1 METNDVLLGKGSK
14 QEIAIVGRKGIYKK
28 QTQISQIVQKTPN
41 YTLLVKTIAV
51 FIYKKMLLGGDSK
64 LYVCYFRCNFPHSIL
79 LWCHEYKKRHTDCTL
94 PQQTSCEPTQPFQSW
109 ILYFRHTRSCAGH
122 RIFLCMKVKMCYK
135 VKKDIEFGHSYSNF
149 CQPGIPGLCL

>member
-28 QTQISQIVQKTPN
+28 QTQISQIIQKPPN

-64 LYVCYFRCNFPHSIL
+64 PLHL
-79 LWCHEYKKRHTDCTL
+79 L
-94 PQQTSCEPTQPFQSW
+94 FQ
-109 ILYFRHTRSCAGH
+109 
-122 RIFLCMKVKMCYK
+122 M
-135 VKKDIEFGHSYSNF
+135 
-149 CQPGIPGLCL
+149 